1 MKNKNIIVLK
11 TDIQSQRVL
20 RLVSSLFD
28 THNAIIKWSVDLE
41 DCDNVLRV
49 ITYKKINALDLI
61 SQLKTHGITAKDLP
75 S

>member
-11 TDIQSQRVL
+11 TDIQSERML
-20 RLVSSLFD
+20 RLVSPLFD